1 MPSLIIKTGGIIM
14 SEKYMKIKRIII
26 PTITMVVIASQLF
39 GCSSATK
46 QETYNMLQDSTE
58 IELEYAELDTVDNK
72 EISSLDWIELG
83 NLTTYSDLRASWDKI
98 VGVTGT
104 TGNKTGMLYKNWEGP
119 TQDNYLAEVILS
131 TEFVDFVS
139 NEDNYNKLVDAV
151 RENFTDSDDLTD
163 EQLFSIGLNA
173 YFSLLPM
180 EDEAESYAND
190 YITRAQFLALIT
202 RATNPV
208 SVQESD
214 DYKAYLSQLETTAGE
229 SIYNQAVAF
238 SLPYSYLLTEDGS
251 LNSKTY
257 DSAISRGEA
266 IYTIINMLY
275 GEEGLATVNID
286 ESSNAFTDTRNGG
299 DILTEQGLKSKAE
312 EISYAIQNPDKGC
325 PEDIY
330 KTLVKAQELGLIGSE
345 TAWDE
350 AITLSDAIT
359 LYYNTALSKLETT
372 DNSASTDGNANSSTS
387 KENDS
392 VPESKGWSDYKKTVE
407 YYKEQGLMSDKAAYV
422 LNPDIYGTETAGKG
436 AGEIAS
442 GNSACVDAA
451 VQLKRL
457 VVTTTKGYPIEAW
470 YYVEAGTVQFIYTGE
485 MNPGGGWYTDPDGG
499 RVLDK
504 YFNFEKSALDIT
516 HEQKIEILGEPTMTA
531 EEVIAALQ

>member
-1 MPSLIIKTGGIIM
+1 M

-104 TGNKTGMLYKNWEGP
+104 TGNKTGMFYDGWEGT
-119 TQDNYLAEVILS
+119 TQDNYLAEVIS
-131 TEFVDFVS
+131 MNEFVDFIS

-151 RENFTDSDDLTD
+151 RDNFTDSDDLTD
-163 EQLFSIGLNA
+163 DQLFDIGLNA
-173 YFSLLPM
+173 YFNLLPM
-180 EDEAESYAND
+180 QDEAESYAND

-214 DYKAYLSQLETTAGE
+214 DYKDYLSQLETTAGE

-266 IYTIINMLY
+266 IYTIMNMLY

-286 ESSNAFTDTRNGG
+286 ESSNIFTDTKNGG

-330 KTLVKAQELGLIGSE
+330 RALVKANELGIIGSD

-350 AITLSDAIT
+350 AITLSEAIDI
-359 LYYNTALSKLETT
+359 YYNTALSKLDKVIGDDKDTT
-372 DNSASTDGNANSSTS
+372 TETS
-387 KENDS
+387 KI
-392 VPESKGWSDYKKTVE
+392 PESKGWTDYKKTAD
-407 YYKEQGLMSDKAAYV
+407 YYIASGQATESAMHV

-436 AGEIAS
+436 TGDVPYDFIDAS
-442 GNSACVDAA
+442 VETR
-451 VQLKRL
+451 KMK
-457 VVTTTKGYPIEAW
+457 VTTTKGYPIEAW

-485 MNPGGGWYTDPDGG
+485 VSPGGAWYIDPDSMD
-499 RVLDK
+499 VMDA
-504 YFNFEKSALDIT
+504 YFNYEKTTLDIT
-516 HEQKIEILGEPTMTA
+516 HEQKIQILGEPTMTA

>member
-1 MPSLIIKTGGIIM
+1 M
-14 SEKYMKIKRIII
+14 SGKYMKIKRVII
-26 PTITMVVIASQLF
+26 PTLTMVMLSSMLF
-39 GCSSATK
+39 GCSAATK
-46 QETYNMLQDSTE
+46 EETYNMLQQSTE
-58 IELEYAELDTVDNK
+58 IELEYADLETVDNK

-83 NLTTYSDLRASWDKI
+83 NLTTYKDLRASWDKI
-98 VGVTGT
+98 LGITGS
-104 TGNKTGMLYKNWEGP
+104 TGAKSGMLYKNWEGE

-151 RENFTDSDDLTD
+151 RDNFTDSDDLTD

-180 EDEAESYAND
+180 QDEAETYANS
-190 YITRAQFLALIT
+190 YVSRAQFLALIT

-208 SVQESD
+208 SVQESG
-214 DYKAYLSQLETTAGE
+214 DYKTYLSQLETTAGE

-238 SLPYSYLLTEDGS
+238 SLPYSYLSTEDGS

-266 IYTIINMLY
+266 IYTIIDMLY
-275 GEEGLATVNID
+275 GEDELATIDVD
-286 ESSNAFTDTRNGG
+286 ESSNAFTDTKNCG

-312 EISYAIQNPDKGC
+312 EISYAVQNPDKGC

-350 AITLSDAIT
+350 AITLSDAII

-372 DNSASTDGNANSSTS
+372 TTSNGNSKDTNTETS
-387 KENDS
+387 KI
-392 VPESKGWSDYKKTVE
+392 PESEGWTDYKKTAD
-407 YYKEQGLMSDKAAYV
+407 YYIESGQATESAMHV

-436 AGEIAS
+436 TGDVPFDFIDAS
-442 GNSACVDAA
+442 VETR
-451 VQLKRL
+451 KMK
-457 VVTTTKGYPIEAW
+457 VTTTKGYPIEAW

-485 MNPGGGWYTDPDGG
+485 ITPGGAWYIDPDSMD
-499 RVLDK
+499 VMDA
-504 YFNFEKSALDIT
+504 YFNYEKTTLDIT
-516 HEQKIEILGEPTMTA
+516 HQEKIDILGEPTMTA

>member
-1 MPSLIIKTGGIIM
+1 M

-104 TGNKTGMLYKNWEGP
+104 TGNKTGMFYDGWEGT
-119 TQDNYLAEVILS
+119 TQDNYLAEVIS
-131 TEFVDFVS
+131 MNEFVDFIS
-139 NEDNYNKLVDAV
+139 NEDNHNKLVDAV

-163 EQLFSIGLNA
+163 DQLFDIGLNA
-173 YFSLLPM
+173 YFNLLPM
-180 EDEAESYAND
+180 QDEAESYAND

-214 DYKAYLSQLETTAGE
+214 DYKDYLSQLETTAGE

-266 IYTIINMLY
+266 IYTIMNMLY

-286 ESSNAFTDTRNGG
+286 ESSNIFTDTKNGG
-299 DILTEQGLKSKAE
+299 DIITEQGLKSKAE

-330 KTLVKAQELGLIGSE
+330 RALVKANELGVIGSE

-350 AITLSDAIT
+350 AITLSEAIDI
-359 LYYNTALSKLETT
+359 YYNTALSKLDKVIGDDKDTT
-372 DNSASTDGNANSSTS
+372 TETS
-387 KENDS
+387 KI
-392 VPESKGWSDYKKTVE
+392 PESKGWTDYKKTAD
-407 YYKEQGLMSDKAAYV
+407 YYIASGQATESAMHV

-436 AGEIAS
+436 TGDVPYDFIDAS
-442 GNSACVDAA
+442 VETR
-451 VQLKRL
+451 KMK
-457 VVTTTKGYPIEAW
+457 VTTTKGYPIEAW

-485 MNPGGGWYTDPDGG
+485 VSPGGAWYIDPDSMD
-499 RVLDK
+499 VMDA
-504 YFNFEKSALDIT
+504 YFNYEKTTLDIT
-516 HEQKIEILGEPTMTA
+516 HEQKIQILGEPTMTA

>member
-1 MPSLIIKTGGIIM
+1 M

-104 TGNKTGMLYKNWEGP
+104 TGNKTGMFYKNWEGP
-119 TQDNYLAEVILS
+119 TQDNYLAEVIFS

-139 NEDNYNKLVDAV
+139 KEDNYNKLVDAV

-286 ESSNAFTDTRNGG
+286 ESSNAFTDTKNGG

-350 AITLSDAIT
+350 AIPLSDAIT
-359 LYYNTALSKLETT
+359 LYYNTAVSKLDKVIGDDKDTT
-372 DNSASTDGNANSSTS
+372 TETS
-387 KENDS
+387 KI
-392 VPESKGWSDYKKTVE
+392 PESKGWTDYKKTIE

-451 VQLKRL
+451 LETREMKVA
-457 VVTTTKGYPIEAW
+457 TTKGYKVEAV

-485 MNPGGGWYTDPDGG
+485 MNPGGGWYTDPDSLD
-499 RVLDK
+499 VLDAA
-504 YFNFEKSALDIT
+504 FNYEKSLLDIT
-516 HEQKIEILGEPTMTA
+516 HEEKIEILGEPTMTA

>member
-1 MPSLIIKTGGIIM
+1 
-14 SEKYMKIKRIII
+14 
-26 PTITMVVIASQLF
+26 
-39 GCSSATK
+39 
-46 QETYNMLQDSTE
+46 MLQDSTE

-104 TGNKTGMLYKNWEGP
+104 TGNKTGMFYDGWEGT
-119 TQDNYLAEVILS
+119 TQDSYLAEVIGMN
-131 TEFVDFVS
+131 EFVDFVS

-151 RENFTDSDDLTD
+151 RDNFIDSDDLTD
-163 EQLFSIGLNA
+163 DQLFAIGLNA

-180 EDEAESYAND
+180 QDEAESYAND

-214 DYKAYLSQLETTAGE
+214 DYKDYLSQLETTAGE

-266 IYTIINMLY
+266 IYTIMNMLY

-286 ESSNAFTDTRNGG
+286 ESSNIFTDTKNGG
-299 DILTEQGLKSKAE
+299 DILTEQKFDNKAQT
-312 EISYAIQNPDKGC
+312 ISYAIQNLDKGC

-330 KTLVKAQELGLIGSE
+330 RALVKANELGIIGSD

-350 AITLSDAIT
+350 AITLSEAID
-359 LYYNTALSKLETT
+359 LYYNTAVCKLS
-372 DNSASTDGNANSSTS
+372 SSTS
-387 KENDS
+387 QNTDS
-392 VPESKGWSDYKKTVE
+392 IDNTASAPTSESWSEYAETYDYIVE
-407 YYKEQGLMSDKAAYV
+407 HANVEIAHMM
-422 LNPDIYGTETAGKG
+422 NPDVYGTETAGK
-436 AGEIAS
+436 
-442 GNSACVDAA
+442 SAQEFQVGYAKPDATDYI
-451 VQLKRL
+451 KRL
-457 VVTTTKGYPIEAW
+457 SITTTKGFDIEAYW
-470 YYVEAGTVQFIYTGE
+470 YTETNTVQYVYVGE
-485 MNPGGGWYTDPDGG
+485 VSPYGGWYSDMDS
-499 RVLDK
+499 LDAIDAA
-504 YFNFEKSALDIT
+504 YNNSPVMDIT
-516 HEQKIEILGEPTMTA
+516 HQQKIDALGEPSMTPD
-531 EEVIAALQ
+531 EVIAYIQANGMN